1 MKKTFV
7 MAVSVDQRKESAA
20 QLQEILTVNGKMINL
35 RCGSHDSGSEQGLII
50 LKLKGARD
58 KISSMN
64 QNLNRIEG
72 VSSKYLEI

>member
-7 MAVSVDQRKESAA
+7 MAVSVDARQESSA
-20 QLQEILTVNGKMINL
+20 QLQQILTANGKMINL

-58 KISSMN
+58 RISGMN
-64 QNLNRIEG
+64 NSLNDIEG
-72 VSSKYLEI
+72 VSSKYMEI